1 MKRILIFLAAVMMP
15 ALMSAQAQINTKK
28 TKIADFTQKVT
39 KVVMTGNMFYDGT
52 LKDEIASRWR
62 VSPYEFCTLE
72 EFDALKTDDQY
83 YFLMITEGQFRKESE
98 PGLQFLSLVKGG
110 KDAAEGI
117 DKMLEIVSMPIA
129 SAEDPSGREIVF
141 LPAFLDIIQNYSMDS
156 MDKDINAYTGLSNY
170 TINIANTKDMEIIF
184 SEDDLSQEIT
194 QAVMDKNFDPGI
206 MAVSEEDA
214 DEYMIENAP
223 KTLIS
228 YVAVPTDP
236 VNGSYCYK
244 MLIDTQSHKLYYYRK
259 HKITAKWRPGFLF
272 EDIKRICA
280 PRTSLKY

>member
-1 MKRILIFLAAVMMP
+1 MMP

-156 MDKDINAYTGLSNY
+156 MDKEINAYTGLSNY

>member
-1 MKRILIFLAAVMMP
+1 
-15 ALMSAQAQINTKK
+15 
-28 TKIADFTQKVT
+28 
-39 KVVMTGNMFYDGT
+39 MF
-52 LKDEIASRWR
+52 KMVKMF
-62 VSPYEFCTLE
+62 VSFGFVP
-72 EFDALKTDDQY
+72 
-83 YFLMITEGQFRKESE
+83 MIT
-98 PGLQFLSLVKGG
+98 
-110 KDAAEGI
+110 
-117 DKMLEIVSMPIA
+117 
-129 SAEDPSGREIVF
+129 
-141 LPAFLDIIQNYSMDS
+141 
-156 MDKDINAYTGLSNY
+156 
-170 TINIANTKDMEIIF
+170 DMEIIF